1 MITRV
6 MHNCLIW
13 YCMSALFFFQAEA
26 QRQQELQ
33 AKREAEGETK
43 RDIQRM
49 RMRLAGLNFL
59 EEEKRAAEAPE
70 PTNKEASFQS
80 DQLNMD
86 AYKALTK
93 TLIGVNSITAVSGE
107 LIISATFLGLDFV
120 DVLPDP
126 DDLAELARDK

>member
-1 MITRV
+1 
-6 MHNCLIW
+6 
-13 YCMSALFFFQAEA
+13 MSALFFFQAEA